1 MTPIEGSINADNF
14 GGIFSEFATDFTPE
28 FYDNSRVEN
37 TAQTI
42 EVQAGQTVRKIDFT
56 TGFIRPGFPSVE
68 LSGLAANTPDTT
80 GPYTVRV
87 QAINTDQLWLHYRSS
102 LALSDRI
109 PMRSA
114 GENLF
119 ATSAQANPSLH
130 KLSIALRR
138 ATTPLTKSSTQKTSV
153 GSALTSSN
161 SAVPPW
167 PLQLRGSD
175 FISVVDTDARARQA
189 RIAVGDEPI
198 QIIAGPAGHFLYV
211 SNLSSNEISVISAAT
226 FQEVERIETAVQ
238 PLDMAISFNL
248 AARSMPPIPGLEH
261 VVDLETLSPHRLAC
275 RPEHRTMR
283 HRCPQRQGI
292 RHRSD
297 QRPAPHHGFGR
308 HHTIEDRRSPTAP
321 LSGTESRWKAA
332 LHHEHGGKMY

>member
-1 MTPIEGSINADNF
+1 MDSLAYACRGPKTPRPRRKSARYQAPTTGREGGIVIEGLPPGPYRVQMTPIEGSINADNF

-42 EVQAGQTVRKIDFT
+42 EVQAGQTVREIDFT

-114 GENLF
+114 GKTCLRPI
-119 ATSAQANPSLH
+119 SQANPYLH

-138 ATTPLTKSSTQKTSV
+138 ATTPLTKSFTQKTSV

-167 PLQLRGSD
+167 PLLRCAD
-175 FISVVDTDARARQA
+175 R
-189 RIAVGDEPI
+189 
-198 QIIAGPAGHFLYV
+198 
-211 SNLSSNEISVISAAT
+211 
-226 FQEVERIETAVQ
+226 
-238 PLDMAISFNL
+238 
-248 AARSMPPIPGLEH
+248 
-261 VVDLETLSPHRLAC
+261 TLSA
-275 RPEHRTMR
+275 
-283 HRCPQRQGI
+283 
-292 RHRSD
+292 
-297 QRPAPHHGFGR
+297 
-308 HHTIEDRRSPTAP
+308 
-321 LSGTESRWKAA
+321 
-332 LHHEHGGKMY
+332 